1 MPTIM
6 NNWPSTVVFA
16 PRCGSTRVAK
26 PRPMVREMAC
36 PAKISASK
44 VSCTTMP
51 MATPISTSWTAASSP
66 APERIDRAAG
76 ICTTG
81 AIKNPSASDMTI
93 LTLPGMTVSLAIG
106 AARTNPPTR
115 SMGHHSLPTHRDTSA
130 ALRVSGCTRA
140 LADHGRNA
148 GVKIMREIGEHTQ
161 NPGAGHEQGED
172 QQQELRNEAQRRFV
186 DLSRRLQHPD
196 GQTRDERNQQ
206 QRRRDHRGHHQHAVR
221 QIHDVLGRHWWKL
234 EARVPSSSVHPSTT
248 TNNMI
253 LNGSDT
259 RTGDSIIMPIDI
271 STLATT
277 RSMTRKGMNT
287 MKPIWNAVFNS
298 LVMKVGIKTLSGT
311 SSALANCVFPESLV
325 NSCKTFSRVCA
336 SMNFLSGCTV
346 RP

>member
-1 MPTIM
+1 ML
-6 NNWPSTVVFA
+6 
-16 PRCGSTRVAK
+16 
-26 PRPMVREMAC
+26 REMVW

-51 MATPISTSWTAASSP
+51 MATPISTSCAAASRP
-66 APERIDRAAG
+66 APEKIDRAAG
-76 ICTTG
+76 ICTWG

-93 LTLPGMTVSLAIG
+93 LILPGMTVSLAMG

-115 SMGHHSLPTHRDTSA
+115 SMGHHIRATHWDTSA
-130 ALRVSGCTRA
+130 ALRVRGCTRA

-161 NPGAGHEQGED
+161 DPRAGHEQSEY
-172 QQQELRNEAQRRFV
+172 QQQQLRNEAQRGFV
-186 DLSRRLQHPD
+186 DLGRRVQHAD
-196 GQTRDERNQQ
+196 DQTRDEGNQQ
-206 QRRRDHRGHHQHAVR
+206 QRRRDHRGDHQHAVR
-221 QIHDVLGRHWWKL
+221 QIHDGLRRHWWKL
-234 EARVPSSSVHPSTT
+234 AARVPISSVHPSTT

-259 RTGDSIIMPIDI
+259 RTGESIIMPIDI

-311 SSALANCVFPESLV
+311 SSALAN
-325 NSCKTFSRVCA
+325 
-336 SMNFLSGCTV
+336 
-346 RP
+346 